1 MTDPSAQLF
10 TFSALNQSEREAR
23 AILRYIGA
31 DLIDPNPRQ
40 PRKVLDP
47 VSQRELVESI
57 RDRGILQPLLVR
69 RKKVGGRFEL
79 IAGQRRLA
87 AAHEIGLV
95 RVPAMVLHTEDS
107 NDALTLVD
115 SLLENVQREALSD
128 LEEGETF
135 LLLQREYSWTQEQ
148 IAQHLHKERTYVAHR
163 MRVAQQLTP
172 TTKEI
177 ILEARMQSDG
187 NENVSRDTFS
197 YSVNRALASLPP
209 EMQEEVARDLATHP
223 HTAREAQAIVRRLR
237 QQQSKGA
244 APVDAGEV
252 NLGDLAI
259 TRLIA
264 DLTAQQPPLRLFAA
278 RRQVLE
284 ALRRDIARFPELG
297 EQSSKNVTG

>member
-1 MTDPSAQLF
+1 MTDPSAQPY

-23 AILRYIGA
+23 ALLRYIGT

-69 RKKVGGRFEL
+69 RKKGSRFEL

-87 AAHEIGLV
+87 AANEIGLV

-148 IAQHLHKERTYVAHR
+148 IAHHLHKERTYVAHR

-177 ILEARMQSDG
+177 ILEARMQSEE

-237 QQQSKGA
+237 QQQGKGSPLVA
-244 APVDAGEV
+244 TGDV

-264 DLTAQQPPLRLFAA
+264 DLSAQKPPLRLVAA
-278 RRQVLE
+278 RQQVLE
-284 ALRRDIARFPELG
+284 ALRRDIARFPELR